1 MTTNPTPLQERIAR
15 ALMTH
20 ECDQHEDQDECMTC
34 DSSMVT
40 CSHPPFMYCVEHDTT
55 VDAGESCP
63 VALERAAADLTELLW
78 KTVVEVC
85 DPHPEVFNDA
95 PTDEVVAAVLPIL
108 RRAQAEAW
116 DEGQSS
122 GWDEAQCTWQE
133 TGVVGD
139 GWKHSTGPNPYRG
152 EHTNG

>member
-55 VDAGESCP
+55 VDVGESCP
-63 VALERAAADLTELLW
+63 VALERAAA
-78 KTVVEVC
+78 
-85 DPHPEVFNDA
+85 
-95 PTDEVVAAVLPIL
+95 VLPIVAEEV
-108 RRAQAEAW
+108 RKAKAEAW
-116 DEGQSS
+116 QEGVNFALPSKETYWIS
-122 GWDEAQCTWQE
+122 KHNPHRATE
-133 TGVVGD
+133 TGD
-139 GWKHSTGPNPYRG
+139 QR
-152 EHTNG
+152 

>member
-55 VDAGESCP
+55 VDVGESCP
-63 VALERAAADLTELLW
+63 VALERAAA
-78 KTVVEVC
+78 
-85 DPHPEVFNDA
+85 
-95 PTDEVVAAVLPIL
+95 VLPIVAVEV
-108 RRAQAEAW
+108 RKAKAEALREAALVMGEW
-116 DEGQSS
+116 ACESLVVIGDEF
-122 GWDEAQCTWQE
+122 DESTWVEMTAGEWLEHRAAEYE
-133 TGVVGD
+133 TGD
-139 GWKHSTGPNPYRG
+139 SD
-152 EHTNG
+152 EHR